1 MCLFPENQPGN
12 SILEFLNV
20 KISIL
25 PLGSRP
31 LYSAKERCNLSDVC
45 RVYMYVVPMQPVLLN
60 CFQVTEIGLA
70 KNLYVHSMILLLF
83 YVNVIDEFTWQ

>member
-1 MCLFPENQPGN
+1 MCLFPENQSGN

-20 KISIL
+20 KISRL

-31 LYSAKERCNLSDVC
+31 LYSAKEPCNLPDVC
-45 RVYMYVVPMQPVLLN
+45 RVYVVPMQPVLLN

-83 YVNVIDEFTWQ
+83 YMNVVDEFTWQ